1 MKKILKNSDILF
13 VFDELKNNIKKAEAN
28 LIILPALI
36 NRFLYLLLQ
45 DITKISQAK
54 VFLNHLNTS
63 MDYKFESFDKP
74 LTIVL
79 YLNFDYV
86 PASKRIELEKLIK
99 GQLNEFKF
107 KSSELKFIK
116 EEGIYIKFTK
126 EIL

>member
-99 GQLNEFKF
+99 EQLNEFKF

-126 EIL
+126 TI

>member
-45 DITKISQAK
+45 DITKLSQAK

-99 GQLNEFKF
+99 EQLNEFKF

>member
-99 GQLNEFKF
+99 EQLNEFKF